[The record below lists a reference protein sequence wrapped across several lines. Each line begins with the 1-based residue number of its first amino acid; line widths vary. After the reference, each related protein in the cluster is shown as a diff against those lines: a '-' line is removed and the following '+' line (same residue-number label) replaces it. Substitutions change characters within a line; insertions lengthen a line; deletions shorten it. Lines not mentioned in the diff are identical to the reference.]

1 MPLKLSEKKNYTSF
15 DKSYSTEIFIK
26 KPDKYREIENNSLSS
41 DNLITMGS
49 GYSYAAA
56 SFKKNSLS
64 ICFKKFNRIIDFDKL
79 NKTITVEAGI
89 EICDFLN
96 FTLQQNLWIP
106 QVPGYPFITIGGAVA
121 SNVHGKS
128 CGFHGSIRNLIK
140 KITLFHRNHGWLKL
154 SKDENKEIFD
164 LTIGGFGLTGTI
176 IDVTFNLIDFKGF
189 SFETSIEE
197 TKSSMDTIKKI
208 KDNTIIE
215 NFVYS
220 WNRADSKNFGKGFI
234 FQNNIKAEVKN
245 KKFEKIKFNKPKKL
259 PLINLWNDYTIN
271 IFNKFFYNYHKFI
284 KKNNYNDTFKNVI
297 FPFAGKEK
305 YFDMF
310 GKKGFIETQILVKNS
325 NVEEFL
331 EEFETF
337 FNFHKPSITL
347 YSIKNI
353 SGQQKYLRFED
364 NRICLTFDFINNKKN
379 IEFINLLDGL
389 CVKYKALPSII
400 KDSRLSASTIDLCYE
415 FVSDFR
421 NDLKKFDP
429 KRVYKSELS
438 ERLKI

>member
-1 MPLKLSEKKNYTSF
+1 MTLKLFKKKICRSF
-15 DKSYSTEIFIK
+15 DKSYSADIFIK
-26 KPDKYREIENNSLSS
+26 KPDKYREIENNSLSNE
-41 DNLITMGS
+41 NLITMGS

-64 ICFKKFNRIIDFDKL
+64 LCFEKFNRIIGFDKID
-79 NKTITVEAGI
+79 KTITVEAGI
-89 EICDFLN
+89 KICDFLN

-154 SKDENKEIFD
+154 SEDENNEIFD
-164 LTIGGFGLTGTI
+164 LTVGGFGLTGTI

-189 SFETSIEE
+189 NFETSIEE
-197 TKSSMDTIKKI
+197 TTSSMDTIKKI
-208 KDNTIIE
+208 KNNTNTE

-220 WNRADSKNFGKGFI
+220 WNRADNKNFGKGFI
-234 FQNNIKAEVKN
+234 FQNRINSEIKNI
-245 KKFEKIKFNKPKKL
+245 KFEKIKFERPKKL
-259 PLINLWNDYTIN
+259 TLINLWNNYTIN
-271 IFNKFFYNYHKFI
+271 IFNNIFFNYHKFI
-284 KKNNYNDTFKNVI
+284 KKNNYSDTFKNVI
-297 FPFAGKEK
+297 FPFVGKEK

-325 NVEEFL
+325 KIEEFL
-331 EEFETF
+331 EEFESL
-337 FNFHKPSITL
+337 FNIHKPSITL

-379 IEFINLLDGL
+379 IEFINLLDSL
-389 CVKYKALPSII
+389 CIKYKGLPSII

-415 FVSDFR
+415 FANNFK
-421 NDLKKFDP
+421 NDLKKFDA

-438 ERLKI
+438 ERLNI

>member
-1 MPLKLSEKKNYTSF
+1 MALKLFEKKNYTSF

-234 FQNNIKAEVKN
+234 FQNRINSEVKN
-245 KKFEKIKFNKPKKL
+245 IKFEKIQFKRPKKL
-259 PLINLWNDYTIN
+259 TLINLWNDYTIN
-271 IFNKFFYNYHKFI
+271 IFNNVFFNYHKFI
-284 KKNNYNDTFKNVI
+284 KKNNYSDTFKNVI

-331 EEFETF
+331 EEFETI

-364 NRICLTFDFINNKKN
+364 NRICLTFDFINNKRN

-389 CVKYKALPSII
+389 CIKYRALPSII

-415 FVSDFR
+415 FINNFR
-421 NDLKKFDP
+421 EDLKKFDS

-438 ERLKI
+438 ERLNI

>member
-1 MPLKLSEKKNYTSF
+1 MTLKLFEKKICTSF

-26 KPDKYREIENNSLSS
+26 KPDKYREIENNSLSNE
-41 DNLITMGS
+41 NLITMGS

-56 SFKKNSLS
+56 SFKENSLS
-64 ICFKKFNRIIDFDKL
+64 LCFEKFNRIINFDKI

-89 EICDFLN
+89 KICDLLN
-96 FTLQQNLWIP
+96 FTLNHNLWIP

-140 KITLFHRNHGWLKL
+140 KITLFHRNHGWINL
-154 SKDENKEIFD
+154 SDNENKEIFD

-176 IDVTFNLIDFKGF
+176 VDVTFNLIDFNGF
-189 SFETSIEE
+189 NFQTSIEE
-197 TKSSMDTIKKI
+197 TNSSIDTIKKI
-208 KDNTIIE
+208 KNNTITE
-215 NFVYS
+215 NYVYS
-220 WNRADSKNFGKGFI
+220 WNRADNKNFGKGFI
-234 FQNNIKAEVKN
+234 FQNKINPKVKNIKFK
-245 KKFEKIKFNKPKKL
+245 KIKFKKPKKL
-259 PLINLWNDYTIN
+259 ILINLWNDYTIN
-271 IFNKFFYNYHKFI
+271 IFNNVFYNYHKFI
-284 KKNNYNDTFKNVI
+284 KKNNHSDTFKNVI
-297 FPFAGKEK
+297 FPFVGKEK

-310 GKKGFIETQILVKNS
+310 GKQGFIETQILVKNS
-325 NVEEFL
+325 KIEEFL
-331 EEFETF
+331 EEFESL
-337 FNFHKPSITL
+337 FNIHKPSITL

-379 IEFINLLDGL
+379 IEFINLLDSL
-389 CVKYKALPSII
+389 CIKYKALPSII

-415 FVSDFR
+415 FANNFR
-421 NDLKKFDP
+421 DDLKKFDL

-438 ERLKI
+438 ERLNI

>member
-1 MPLKLSEKKNYTSF
+1 MTLKLFEKKICTSF
-15 DKSYSTEIFIK
+15 DKNYSAEIFIK
-26 KPDKYREIENNSLSS
+26 KPDKYREIENNSLTNE
-41 DNLITMGS
+41 NLITMGA

-56 SFKKNSLS
+56 SFKKDSLS
-64 ICFKKFNRIIDFDKL
+64 LCFEKFNRIINFDKI
-79 NKTITVEAGI
+79 NKTVTVEAGI
-89 EICDFLN
+89 KIYDFLN

-106 QVPGYPFITIGGAVA
+106 QIPGYPFITIGGAVA

-154 SKDENKEIFD
+154 SKEENKEIFD

-176 IDVTFNLIDFKGF
+176 IDITFNLIEFEGF
-189 SFETSIEE
+189 NFETSIEE
-197 TKSSMDTIKKI
+197 TKSSIDTIKKI
-208 KDNTIIE
+208 ENNTLSE

-220 WNRADSKNFGKGFI
+220 WNRADNKNFGKGLI
-234 FQNNIKAEVKN
+234 FQNKIKKEVKS
-245 KKFEKIKFNKPKKL
+245 KMFKKIKFKKRKKL
-259 PLINLWNDYTIN
+259 DLINCWNDYTIN
-271 IFNKFFYNYHKFI
+271 IFNNIFFNYHKFI
-284 KKNNYNDTFKNVI
+284 KKNNYIDTFENVI

-325 NVEEFL
+325 KIEEFL
-331 EEFETF
+331 EEFESI
-337 FNFHKPSITL
+337 FNIHKPSITL

-353 SGQQKYLRFED
+353 SGKQKYLRFED

-379 IEFINLLDGL
+379 IEFINLLDNL
-389 CVKYKALPSII
+389 CIKYKALPSII
-400 KDSRLSASTIDLCYE
+400 KDSRLSASTVNLCYE
-415 FVSDFR
+415 FANDFR
-421 NDLKKFDP
+421 DDLKKFDP

-438 ERLKI
+438 ERLNI

>member
-1 MPLKLSEKKNYTSF
+1 MTLKLFKKKICRSI
-15 DKSYSTEIFIK
+15 DKSYSADIFIK
-26 KPDKYREIENNSLSS
+26 KPDKYREIENNSLSNE
-41 DNLITMGS
+41 NLITMGS

-64 ICFKKFNRIIDFDKL
+64 LCFEKFNRIISFDKID
-79 NKTITVEAGI
+79 KTITVEAGI
-89 EICDFLN
+89 KICDFLN

-154 SKDENKEIFD
+154 SEDENKEVFD
-164 LTIGGFGLTGTI
+164 LTVGGFGLTGTI

-189 SFETSIEE
+189 NFETSIEE
-197 TKSSMDTIKKI
+197 TTSSMDTIKKI
-208 KDNTIIE
+208 KNNTNTE

-220 WNRADSKNFGKGFI
+220 WNRADNKNFGKGFI
-234 FQNNIKAEVKN
+234 FQNRINSEIKNI
-245 KKFEKIKFNKPKKL
+245 KFEKIKFERPKKL
-259 PLINLWNDYTIN
+259 TLINLWNNYTIN
-271 IFNKFFYNYHKFI
+271 IFNNIFFNYHKFI
-284 KKNNYNDTFKNVI
+284 KKNNYSDTFKNVI
-297 FPFAGKEK
+297 FPFVGKEK

-325 NVEEFL
+325 KIEEFL
-331 EEFETF
+331 EEFESL
-337 FNFHKPSITL
+337 FNIHKPSITL

-379 IEFINLLDGL
+379 IEFINLLDSL
-389 CVKYKALPSII
+389 CIKYKALPSII

-415 FVSDFR
+415 FANNFR
-421 NDLKKFDP
+421 NDLKKFDT

-438 ERLKI
+438 ERLNI

>member
-1 MPLKLSEKKNYTSF
+1 MTLKLFEKKICTSF
-15 DKSYSTEIFIK
+15 DKSYSAEIFIK
-26 KPDKYREIENNSLSS
+26 KPDKYREIENNSLSIE
-41 DNLITMGS
+41 NLITRGS
-49 GYSYAAA
+49 GYSYSAA

-64 ICFKKFNRIIDFDKL
+64 LCFEKFNRIIFFDKV

-89 EICDFLN
+89 KICDFLN

-154 SKDENKEIFD
+154 SKEENKEIFD

-189 SFETSIEE
+189 SFETSIEQ

-208 KDNTIIE
+208 NNNTKTE

-220 WNRADSKNFGKGFI
+220 WNRADNKNFGKGFI
-234 FQNNIKAEVKN
+234 FQNRINSEVKN
-245 KKFEKIKFNKPKKL
+245 IKFEKIQFKRPKKL
-259 PLINLWNDYTIN
+259 TLINLWNDYTIN
-271 IFNKFFYNYHKFI
+271 IFNNVFFNYHKFI
-284 KKNNYNDTFKNVI
+284 KKNNYSDTFKSVI

-325 NVEEFL
+325 KIEEFL
-331 EEFETF
+331 EEFESL
-337 FNFHKPSITL
+337 FNIHKPSITL

-364 NRICLTFDFINNKKN
+364 NRICLTFDFINNKRN

-389 CVKYKALPSII
+389 CIKYRALPSII

-415 FVSDFR
+415 FINNFR
-421 NDLKKFDP
+421 EDLKKFDS

-438 ERLKI
+438 ERLNI